1 MIRVP
6 TVRSRAVRL
15 SVALSVALVAASSCQ
30 WAGDTKAV
38 HVSFAAL
45 RAQVDDVNTRL
56 TSAIQNSESDRVTGL
71 DKELNGALDSAMNQ
85 SSAMNILD
93 REHLSIAVATA
104 RRCITDMDRYAQ
116 SGDMD
121 LLRAQAQQ
129 LAPTVAEIQEL
140 LDRAERTTT
149 AKTS

>member
-1 MIRVP
+1 MKSLRP
-6 TVRSRAVRL
+6 VRAPWLLALL
-15 SVALSVALVAASSCQ
+15 SAALLASSCQ

-45 RAQVDDVNTRL
+45 KSQLDDVNTRL
-56 TSAIQNSESDRVTGL
+56 TSAITNGEAERVAGL
-71 DKELNGALDSAMNQ
+71 DKEMNTVLDQAMSQ
-85 SSAMNILD
+85 SSAMNIMD
-93 REHLSIAVATA
+93 REHLSISVATA
-104 RRCITDMDRYAQ
+104 RRCLTDMDRYAQ

-140 LDRAERTTT
+140 LDRAERSTKP
-149 AKTS
+149 A

>member
-1 MIRVP
+1 MAPLRIRGP
-6 TVRSRAVRL
+6 WRL
-15 SVALSVALVAASSCQ
+15 ALISAALLASSCQ

-45 RAQVDDVNTRL
+45 KSQLDDVNTRL
-56 TSAIQNSESDRVTGL
+56 NSAIQNGETDRVVGL
-71 DKELNGALDSAMNQ
+71 DKELNTVLDAAVNQ

-104 RRCITDMDRYAQ
+104 RRCITDMDRYST
-116 SGDMD
+116 SGDVD

-129 LAPTVAEIQEL
+129 LAPTVTEIQEL
-140 LDRAERTTT
+140 LDRAERSTK
-149 AKTS
+149 AS

>member
-1 MIRVP
+1 VTSLGP
-6 TVRSRAVRL
+6 RSGWILA
-15 SVALSVALVAASSCQ
+15 ALSVAALAAPSCQ

-45 RAQVDDVNTRL
+45 KTQVDDVNTRL
-56 TSAIQNSESDRVTGL
+56 TSAIQSGESDKVPGL
-71 DKELNGALDSAMNQ
+71 DKELNAAMDAAMSQ

-93 REHLSIAVATA
+93 REHLSISVATA
-104 RRCITDMDRYAQ
+104 RGCIRDMDRYAQ

-129 LAPTVAEIQEL
+129 LAPTIAEIQEL
-140 LDRAERTTT
+140 LDRADRTTK
-149 AKTS
+149 AS

>member
-1 MIRVP
+1 ML
-6 TVRSRAVRL
+6 A
-15 SVALSVALVAASSCQ
+15 ALSVALLAAPSCQ

-38 HVSFAAL
+38 HISFAAL
-45 RAQVDDVNTRL
+45 KAQVDDVNTRL
-56 TSAIQNSESDRVTGL
+56 TSAIQSGESDKILGL
-71 DKELNGALDSAMNQ
+71 DKELNAAMDAAMSQ

-93 REHLSIAVATA
+93 REHLSISVATA

-129 LAPTVAEIQEL
+129 LAPTIADIQEL
-140 LDRAERTTT
+140 LDRAERATK
-149 AKTS
+149 AS